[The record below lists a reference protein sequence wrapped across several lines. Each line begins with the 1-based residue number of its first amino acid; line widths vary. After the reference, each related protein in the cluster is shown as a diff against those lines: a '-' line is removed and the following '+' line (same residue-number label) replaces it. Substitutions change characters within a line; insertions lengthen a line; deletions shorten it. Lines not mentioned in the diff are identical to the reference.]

1 MYKAYS
7 FNNILSIS
15 LPIFQR
21 EKPPFVVVNIY
32 VKNGSDEIRH
42 SHGKLYLQAQRRSG
56 ASHKVL
62 LPAFLSKKTGGS
74 NGTRHSH
81 WQSYLRAQKGNE
93 VSHKVLC
100 QAGQKYFARLQILQ
114 SVSVCKICVDCT

>member
-1 MYKAYS
+1 MYKAHP

-15 LPIFQR
+15 LPIFQGK
-21 EKPPFVVVNIY
+21 KPPFVVVNIY

-42 SHGKLYLQAQRRSG
+42 SHGKLYLRAQRRSG

-62 LPAFLSKKTGGS
+62 LPAFLLRKAGGS

-81 WQSYLRAQKGNE
+81 WQSHLRAQKGNE